1 MDFQCNHC
9 HSVTLLNKPNALS
22 ATKDFLDPV
31 QKKKRTQILELKRRK
46 QEVFEKKALP
56 CLPAVTVD
64 GLSLFHVIFGQIS
77 QDATVL

>member
-31 QKKKRTQILELKRRK
+31 QKKRTQILELIRRK

-64 GLSLFHVIFGQIS
+64 GLSLFQAIFGQIS